1 MFLSRISSGAREAAG
16 SHRIPRFCGE
26 LVSGS
31 RAPQTGRTPHRA
43 DHRTKL
49 LPRRGCGAC
58 ADPPHPPADGSFAQR
73 PPPAAFPRLGPGAFL
88 RCDTAKG
95 RGRSVRRGTAC
106 LRPAGTRSP
115 TSPLLPGARRRH
127 LLSPRPA
134 AIFSAHPRRHL
145 FPSSPGRTDAAGGA
159 GRRCRLCGGALGACL
174 CGTVGGGGSCFRF
187 RCPCCRREVRG
198 PRAEMWRNLLVRPP
212 GRGRE
217 GKGGEKRRG
226 ARYRCV
232 SPPRGCRAGRG
243 SLRGCRCPA
252 GLQDSAAW

>member
-1 MFLSRISSGAREAAG
+1 MFLSRISSGGREAAG

-31 RAPQTGRTPHRA
+31 RASQTGRTPHRA

-58 ADPPHPPADGSFAQR
+58 ADPPPLTRPQTAHLRSGPLPLPSPASG
-73 PPPAAFPRLGPGAFL
+73 GFL
-88 RCDTAKG
+88 RCDTAKDC
-95 RGRSVRRGTAC
+95 GRSVRRGIAC

-115 TSPLLPGARRRH
+115 TSPLLPAAHRRH
-127 LLSPRPA
+127 LVPPR
-134 AIFSAHPRRHL
+134 RRHL
-145 FPSSPGRTDAAGGA
+145 FPSSAGRTDAAGGA
-159 GRRCRLCGGALGACL
+159 GRRCRVCGGALGACL

-198 PRAEMWRNLLVRPP
+198 PRAEMWRNLLVRPL
-212 GRGRE
+212 GRAGE
-217 GKGGEKRRG
+217 GKGGKEPATAVSAHRG
-226 ARYRCV
+226 AAEPGGGP
-232 SPPRGCRAGRG
+232 SG
-243 SLRGCRCPA
+243 GCRCPA